1 MGYAG
6 AKKCVAVFVLIK
18 NVVWVWE
25 CQSKVDFVGRK
36 SLYIDYPFVI
46 KHLFALVL
54 PALVLPALVLHHIVL
69 IVMGG

>member
-25 CQSKVDFVGRK
+25 GQSKVDFVGRK
-36 SLYIDYPFVI
+36 SRTATWFI
-46 KHLFALVL
+46 ALQYVA
-54 PALVLPALVLHHIVL
+54 PQQVMLHHIVMV
-69 IVMGG
+69 VMGGLVVEDI